1 MVVTQQRGAHQHAA
15 GTKSNCC
22 WAVLVVRFLPDFLV
36 GLYIGKEFEGKDTD
50 SESSCLK
57 GRMSGSTPS
66 PFPIK
71 KKKKQKNLPNIVI
84 NGLSYLS
91 LKHAVSL

>member
-15 GTKSNCC
+15 RTKSNCC
-22 WAVLVVRFLPDFLV
+22 WAVPVVRFLPDFLV

-71 KKKKQKNLPNIVI
+71 KKKKSKKTCQI
-84 NGLSYLS
+84 LSS
-91 LKHAVSL
+91 MDSAI